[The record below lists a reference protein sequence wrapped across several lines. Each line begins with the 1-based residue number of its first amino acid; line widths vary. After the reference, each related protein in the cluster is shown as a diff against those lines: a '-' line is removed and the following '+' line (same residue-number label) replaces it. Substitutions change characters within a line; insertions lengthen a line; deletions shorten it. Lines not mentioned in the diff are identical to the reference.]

1 MPLYRLFP
9 EPVYLSNLGRKL
21 SKEEFEIIT
30 ECKKKTYEN
39 AGNITSLDTYVLE
52 NKSLKNL
59 KKDLNKKVIDYFSE
73 VVCTNDSIIP
83 YITQSWVNYTEANQ
97 FHHPHNHP
105 NSYVSGIFYINT
117 DKEVDKIK
125 FFKDDSFRR
134 IELECKKFNEFNATS
149 WSCPVETGD
158 IILFPSTLNHGVDKK
173 KGTNTRISLS
183 FNVFIKGKIGDKSD
197 LTALVLE

>member
-1 MPLYRLFP
+1 MPLYHLFP

-39 AGNITSLDTYVLE
+39 EGNITSLDTYVLE

-73 VVCTNDSIIP
+73 VACTDNSIIP
-83 YITQSWVNYTEANQ
+83 YITQSWINYTEVNQ
-97 FHHPHNHP
+97 FHHPHNHL
-105 NSYVSGIFYINT
+105 NSYVSGVFYINT

-125 FFKDDSFRR
+125 FFKKRMTEFS
-134 IELECKKFNEFNATS
+134 LQSKKFNEFNATS
-149 WSCPVETGD
+149 WNCPVETGD
-158 IILFPSTLNHGVDKK
+158 VILFPSTLNHGVDKK
-173 KGTNTRISLS
+173 KGTNTRISLG
-183 FNVFIKGKIGDKSD
+183 FNVFIKGKIGNKLS
-197 LTALVLE
+197 LTELIIK

>member
-9 EPVYLSNLGRKL
+9 EPAYLSNLGRKL

-30 ECKKKTYEN
+30 KYKKKTYEN

-83 YITQSWVNYTEANQ
+83 YITQSWINYTEANQ

-105 NSYVSGIFYINT
+105 NSYVSGVFYINT

-125 FFKDDSFRR
+125 FFKEDSFKR

-158 IILFPSTLNHGVDKK
+158 VILFPSTLNHGVDKK

-183 FNVFIKGKIGDKSD
+183 FNVFIKGKIGNKSS
-197 LTALVLE
+197 LTELIIK